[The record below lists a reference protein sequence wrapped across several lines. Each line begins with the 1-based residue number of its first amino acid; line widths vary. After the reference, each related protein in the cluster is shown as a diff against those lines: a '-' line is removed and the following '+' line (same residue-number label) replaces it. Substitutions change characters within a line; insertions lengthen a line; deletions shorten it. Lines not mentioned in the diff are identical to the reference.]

1 MEEHWVHL
9 VTLFTVIDSLDSPAK
24 MGAHKCRVL
33 TILLQFPELEQ
44 SQAHRTAG
52 AGGGSMGGGVL
63 FCEQLAWGWDI
74 KPRDLCTKRVIIEI
88 SHVCL
93 ELD

>member
-1 MEEHWVHL
+1 MHL
-9 VTLFTVIDSLDSPAK
+9 VTLFTVIDRLDSPAK
-24 MGAHKCRVL
+24 MGAHKWRAL
-33 TILLQFPELEQ
+33 IILLQFPELEH

-63 FCEQLAWGWDI
+63 FCEQFAWGWDI
-74 KPRDLCTKRVIIEI
+74 KPRGSCTKRVIIEM
-88 SHVCL
+88 SRVCL